1 MKKGFTLIELLIVI
15 LIIGTLMAIAVPKF
29 MELKHCGDRSSNK
42 RNSSECRVW
51 RAQHPGLDD
60 SSKASVSV
68 TVTNKDTSGVTVVND
83 TTITYGG
90 HVYKRID

>member
-15 LIIGTLMAIAVPKF
+15 LIIGILMAIAVPKF

-42 RNSSECRVW
+42 RNSSECRIW
-51 RAQHPGLDD
+51 KAQHPLD
-60 SSKASVSV
+60 SSTASLNISI
-68 TVTNKDTSGVTVVND
+68 TDKEASAGVTVVND